1 MFRTYQKNDFAY
13 FVSLIFLVFPVL
25 GVLGGYYPVWTL
37 VLTGLFTIAYLLMVY
52 LKKAYSKWIPFLWF
66 YTLAYI
72 IFMSITFQGGM
83 MWFVFFNVNLLVW
96 RFEDSISSYRFFSFL
111 VTLLILTS
119 SSFLLRDDLSTHLM
133 SMAILL
139 FSLGMY
145 YYQNR
150 IRQERKMEE
159 QNRTINILSAEN
171 ERNRIGRDLHDT
183 LGHTFAMMSLKTELA
198 LKQMDKEQYD
208 AARKNLEEL
217 NQISRDSMY
226 EVREIV
232 NKLKYRTV
240 AEELLELERLFD
252 LSDIVLTVDS
262 SLDLDSLSPVTQST
276 LSMVLRE
283 LANNVIKHSQADSC
297 QIRLS
302 RNLGIILEFEDD
314 GCGFKEVTGQEL
326 HSIRERLRWRLGNSV
341 SIASNNHSCA
351 FERGRKSMK
360 LLVAEDQSMLRDA
373 LCQLLMLEDDVEE
386 VHAASDG
393 QEAIALLE
401 KEEVDVA
408 ILDIEMPV
416 KTGLDVLEWIRAK
429 HRETKVA
436 IVTTFK
442 RKGYF
447 KRALAAQVDAYV
459 LKERSISDLMA
470 TIHTV
475 LAGQKEYSP
484 ELVEGVAFD
493 NNPLSQR
500 EQEVLAMVAQGSTNQ
515 EIAESLFLSNGTVR
529 NYMTAILTK
538 LDAGNRTEAVRIA
551 KEKDWLG

>member
-159 QNRTINILSAEN
+159 ANRTINILSAEN

-262 SLDLDSLSPVTQST
+262 SLDLDSLSPVSQST

-302 RNLGIILEFEDD
+302 RNRGIILEFEDD

-326 HSIRERLRWRLGNSV
+326 HSIRERLS
-341 SIASNNHSCA
+341 
-351 FERGRKSMK
+351 
-360 LLVAEDQSMLRDA
+360 LVDGDLEILSQSHPTIIR
-373 LCQLLMLEDDVEE
+373 
-386 VHAASDG
+386 VH
-393 QEAIALLE
+393 
-401 KEEVDVA
+401 
-408 ILDIEMPV
+408 
-416 KTGLDVLEWIRAK
+416 
-429 HRETKVA
+429 
-436 IVTTFK
+436 
-442 RKGYF
+442 
-447 KRALAAQVDAYV
+447 
-459 LKERSISDLMA
+459 LKEGGKA
-470 TIHTV
+470 
-475 LAGQKEYSP
+475 
-484 ELVEGVAFD
+484 
-493 NNPLSQR
+493 
-500 EQEVLAMVAQGSTNQ
+500 
-515 EIAESLFLSNGTVR
+515 
-529 NYMTAILTK
+529 
-538 LDAGNRTEAVRIA
+538 
-551 KEKDWLG
+551 

>member
-13 FVSLIFLVFPVL
+13 FVSLIFLVFPIF
-25 GVLGGYYPVWTL
+25 GVFGGYFPVWTL
-37 VLTGLFTIAYLLMVY
+37 LLTGLFSIAYLLMVY
-52 LKKAYSKWIPFLWF
+52 LKQAYSKWIPFLWF

-159 QNRTINILSAEN
+159 ALAEKNRTINILSAEN

-262 SLDLDSLSPVTQST
+262 SLDLESLSPVSQST

-302 RNLGIILEFEDD
+302 RDHGIVLEFEDD

-326 HSIRERLRWRLGNSV
+326 HSIRERLS
-341 SIASNNHSCA
+341 
-351 FERGRKSMK
+351 
-360 LLVAEDQSMLRDA
+360 LVDGDLEILSQSHPTIIR
-373 LCQLLMLEDDVEE
+373 
-386 VHAASDG
+386 VH
-393 QEAIALLE
+393 
-401 KEEVDVA
+401 
-408 ILDIEMPV
+408 
-416 KTGLDVLEWIRAK
+416 
-429 HRETKVA
+429 
-436 IVTTFK
+436 
-442 RKGYF
+442 
-447 KRALAAQVDAYV
+447 
-459 LKERSISDLMA
+459 LKEGGKA
-470 TIHTV
+470 
-475 LAGQKEYSP
+475 
-484 ELVEGVAFD
+484 
-493 NNPLSQR
+493 
-500 EQEVLAMVAQGSTNQ
+500 
-515 EIAESLFLSNGTVR
+515 
-529 NYMTAILTK
+529 
-538 LDAGNRTEAVRIA
+538 
-551 KEKDWLG
+551 

>member
-13 FVSLIFLVFPVL
+13 FVSLIFLVFPIF
-25 GVLGGYYPVWTL
+25 GVFGEYFPVWTL
-37 VLTGLFTIAYLLMVY
+37 LLTGLFSIAYLLMVY

-72 IFMSITFQGGM
+72 IFMSLVYQGGM

-119 SSFLLRDDLSTHLM
+119 SSFLLTDDLSTHLM
-133 SMAILL
+133 SLAITL

-145 YYQNR
+145 YFQNR
-150 IRQERKMEE
+150 IRQERKMEEALAE

-252 LSDIVLTVDS
+252 LSDILLTVDS
-262 SLDLDSLSPVTQST
+262 NLDLDSLSPVCQST

-283 LANNVIKHSQADSC
+283 LANNVIKHSQAESC
-297 QIRLS
+297 QIRL
-302 RNLGIILEFEDD
+302 RCDYGIVLEFEDD

-326 HSIRERLRWRLGNSV
+326 HSIRERLN
-341 SIASNNHSCA
+341 
-351 FERGRKSMK
+351 
-360 LLVAEDQSMLRDA
+360 LVDGDLEILSQSHPTIIR
-373 LCQLLMLEDDVEE
+373 
-386 VHAASDG
+386 VH
-393 QEAIALLE
+393 
-401 KEEVDVA
+401 
-408 ILDIEMPV
+408 
-416 KTGLDVLEWIRAK
+416 
-429 HRETKVA
+429 
-436 IVTTFK
+436 
-442 RKGYF
+442 
-447 KRALAAQVDAYV
+447 
-459 LKERSISDLMA
+459 LKEGGKA
-470 TIHTV
+470 
-475 LAGQKEYSP
+475 
-484 ELVEGVAFD
+484 
-493 NNPLSQR
+493 
-500 EQEVLAMVAQGSTNQ
+500 
-515 EIAESLFLSNGTVR
+515 
-529 NYMTAILTK
+529 
-538 LDAGNRTEAVRIA
+538 
-551 KEKDWLG
+551 

>member
-25 GVLGGYYPVWTL
+25 GVFGGYFPVWTI

-66 YTLAYI
+66 YSLAYI
-72 IFMSITFQGGM
+72 IFMTLTFQGGM
-83 MWFVFFNVNLLVW
+83 MWFIFFNVNLLVW
-96 RFEDSISSYRFFSFL
+96 RFEDSISSYRFLSFL
-111 VTLLILTS
+111 ATLLILTS
-119 SSFLLRDDLSTHLM
+119 SSFLLTDDLSTHLL
-133 SMAILL
+133 SMVIPL

-145 YYQNR
+145 YFQNR
-150 IRQERKMEE
+150 MRQERKMEE
-159 QNRTINILSAEN
+159 ANRTINILSAEN

-198 LKQMDKEQYD
+198 LKQMDKEQYE

-262 SLDLDSLSPVTQST
+262 SLDLDSLSPVSQST

-302 RNLGIILEFEDD
+302 RNRGIILEFEDD

-326 HSIRERLRWRLGNSV
+326 HSIRERLS
-341 SIASNNHSCA
+341 
-351 FERGRKSMK
+351 
-360 LLVAEDQSMLRDA
+360 LVDGDLEILSQSHPTIIR
-373 LCQLLMLEDDVEE
+373 
-386 VHAASDG
+386 VH
-393 QEAIALLE
+393 
-401 KEEVDVA
+401 
-408 ILDIEMPV
+408 
-416 KTGLDVLEWIRAK
+416 
-429 HRETKVA
+429 
-436 IVTTFK
+436 
-442 RKGYF
+442 
-447 KRALAAQVDAYV
+447 
-459 LKERSISDLMA
+459 LKEGGKA
-470 TIHTV
+470 
-475 LAGQKEYSP
+475 
-484 ELVEGVAFD
+484 
-493 NNPLSQR
+493 
-500 EQEVLAMVAQGSTNQ
+500 
-515 EIAESLFLSNGTVR
+515 
-529 NYMTAILTK
+529 
-538 LDAGNRTEAVRIA
+538 
-551 KEKDWLG
+551 

>member
-52 LKKAYSKWIPFLWF
+52 LKQAYSKWIPFLWF

-83 MWFVFFNVNLLVW
+83 MWFAFFNVNLLVW
-96 RFEDSISSYRFFSFL
+96 RFEDSISSYRFLSFL
-111 VTLLILTS
+111 ATLLILTS
-119 SSFLLRDDLSTHLM
+119 SSFLLTDDLSTHLM
-133 SMAILL
+133 SMAISL

-145 YYQNR
+145 YFQNR
-150 IRQERKMEE
+150 MRQERKMEEALAE

-232 NKLKYRTV
+232 NQLKYRTV
-240 AEELLELERLFD
+240 AEEMIELERLFD

-302 RNLGIILEFEDD
+302 RNRGIILEFEDD

-326 HSIRERLRWRLGNSV
+326 HSIRERLS
-341 SIASNNHSCA
+341 
-351 FERGRKSMK
+351 
-360 LLVAEDQSMLRDA
+360 LVDGDLEILSQSHPTIIR
-373 LCQLLMLEDDVEE
+373 
-386 VHAASDG
+386 VH
-393 QEAIALLE
+393 
-401 KEEVDVA
+401 
-408 ILDIEMPV
+408 
-416 KTGLDVLEWIRAK
+416 
-429 HRETKVA
+429 
-436 IVTTFK
+436 
-442 RKGYF
+442 
-447 KRALAAQVDAYV
+447 
-459 LKERSISDLMA
+459 LKEGGKA
-470 TIHTV
+470 
-475 LAGQKEYSP
+475 
-484 ELVEGVAFD
+484 
-493 NNPLSQR
+493 
-500 EQEVLAMVAQGSTNQ
+500 
-515 EIAESLFLSNGTVR
+515 
-529 NYMTAILTK
+529 
-538 LDAGNRTEAVRIA
+538 
-551 KEKDWLG
+551 

>member
-13 FVSLIFLVFPVL
+13 FVSLIFLVFPIF
-25 GVLGGYYPVWTL
+25 GVFGGYFPVWTL
-37 VLTGLFTIAYLLMVY
+37 LLTGLFSIAYLLMVY
-52 LKKAYSKWIPFLWF
+52 LKQAYSKWIPFLWF

-72 IFMSITFQGGM
+72 IFMSMTFEGGM

-119 SSFLLRDDLSTHLM
+119 SSFLLTDDLSTHLM
-133 SMAILL
+133 SMAITL

-145 YYQNR
+145 YFQNR
-150 IRQERKMEE
+150 MRQERKMEE
-159 QNRTINILSAEN
+159 ANRTINILSAEN

-198 LKQMDKEQYD
+198 LKQMDKEQYE

-262 SLDLDSLSPVTQST
+262 SLDLDSLSPVSQST

-302 RNLGIILEFEDD
+302 RNRGIILEFEDD

-326 HSIRERLRWRLGNSV
+326 HSIRERLS
-341 SIASNNHSCA
+341 
-351 FERGRKSMK
+351 
-360 LLVAEDQSMLRDA
+360 LVDGDLEILSQSHPTIIR
-373 LCQLLMLEDDVEE
+373 
-386 VHAASDG
+386 VH
-393 QEAIALLE
+393 
-401 KEEVDVA
+401 
-408 ILDIEMPV
+408 
-416 KTGLDVLEWIRAK
+416 
-429 HRETKVA
+429 
-436 IVTTFK
+436 
-442 RKGYF
+442 
-447 KRALAAQVDAYV
+447 
-459 LKERSISDLMA
+459 LKEGGKA
-470 TIHTV
+470 
-475 LAGQKEYSP
+475 
-484 ELVEGVAFD
+484 
-493 NNPLSQR
+493 
-500 EQEVLAMVAQGSTNQ
+500 
-515 EIAESLFLSNGTVR
+515 
-529 NYMTAILTK
+529 
-538 LDAGNRTEAVRIA
+538 
-551 KEKDWLG
+551 

>member
-13 FVSLIFLVFPVL
+13 FVSLIFLVFPIF
-25 GVLGGYYPVWTL
+25 GVFGGYFPVWTL
-37 VLTGLFTIAYLLMVY
+37 LLTGLFSIAYLLMVY

-72 IFMSITFQGGM
+72 IFMSVTFEGGM

-96 RFEDSISSYRFFSFL
+96 RFEDSISSYRFLSFL
-111 VTLLILTS
+111 ATLLILTS
-119 SSFLLRDDLSTHLM
+119 SSFLLTDDLITHLM
-133 SMAILL
+133 SLAIPL

-145 YYQNR
+145 YFQNR
-150 IRQERKMEE
+150 MRQERKMEEALAE

-252 LSDIVLTVDS
+252 LSDILLTVDS
-262 SLDLDSLSPVTQST
+262 NLDLDSLSPVSQST

-302 RNLGIILEFEDD
+302 RDHGIVLEFEDD

-326 HSIRERLRWRLGNSV
+326 HSIRERLS
-341 SIASNNHSCA
+341 
-351 FERGRKSMK
+351 
-360 LLVAEDQSMLRDA
+360 LVDGDLEILSQS
-373 LCQLLMLEDDVEE
+373 
-386 VHAASDG
+386 HPT
-393 QEAIALLE
+393 I
-401 KEEVDVA
+401 
-408 ILDIEMPV
+408 
-416 KTGLDVLEWIRAK
+416 IRV
-429 HRETKVA
+429 R
-436 IVTTFK
+436 
-442 RKGYF
+442 
-447 KRALAAQVDAYV
+447 
-459 LKERSISDLMA
+459 LKEGGKA
-470 TIHTV
+470 
-475 LAGQKEYSP
+475 
-484 ELVEGVAFD
+484 
-493 NNPLSQR
+493 
-500 EQEVLAMVAQGSTNQ
+500 
-515 EIAESLFLSNGTVR
+515 
-529 NYMTAILTK
+529 
-538 LDAGNRTEAVRIA
+538 
-551 KEKDWLG
+551 